1 MQLSGS
7 LTPGHQ
13 QPWDTHTGRG
23 ALSPQGEESAA
34 HSHTQGHKGEEVS
47 VHLL

>member
-1 MQLSGS
+1 MQPPRL
-7 LTPGHQ
+7 LTAGHQ
-13 QPWDTHTGRG
+13 QPWDTCTCRG
-23 ALSPQGEESAA
+23 ALSPRGEESVA